1 MHEYKIVSAGFKAL
15 ALLAFA
21 FSAQATNLVTN
32 GDFSAT
38 TGGTSGQLGH
48 SGFNAT
54 DWTISGGYS
63 YIFNSGTADISG
75 SNGQYGN
82 LKLWGPNTGSNNG
95 LTASSPNGGNF
106 VATDSSFQMSVLYQ
120 SVNVTAGQTYNVSF
134 YQAAA
139 QQSGYS
145 GNTKDYWQ
153 VTLGGTVSTGNVT
166 LPDGSNF
173 PGATIITGGQS
184 KDSSLMSI
192 VSHGFSG
199 WQQQTVTFT
208 AATTGSELLG
218 FLAVG
223 SPQGVPPFALLDGV
237 SMTVAAPEP
246 ETLALFGIGLLG
258 MLAARRQQKNLS
270 V

>member
-1 MHEYKIVSAGFKAL
+1 MHKYKIVSAGFKTL

-21 FSAQATNLVTN
+21 FSAQATELVTN

-38 TGGTSGQLGH
+38 TGGTSGQLGYN
-48 SGFNAT
+48 GFNTT
-54 DWTISGGYS
+54 DWTINGGYD
-63 YIFNSGTADISG
+63 YLFTSGTADTTG
-75 SNGQYGN
+75 ANGQYGN
-82 LKLWGPNTGSNNG
+82 LQLWGPNNGSANG

-106 VATDSSFQMSVLYQ
+106 VGADSAFQMSVLYQ

-139 QQSGYS
+139 QQSGFT
-145 GNTKDYWQ
+145 GNTQDYWH
-153 VTLGGTVSTGNVT
+153 VTLGGTVTTGNVT
-166 LPDGSNF
+166 LPNGDTF

-184 KDSSLMSI
+184 QDSATMINPSA
-192 VSHGFSG
+192 GFQP
-199 WQQQTVTFT
+199 WQLETLTFT
-208 AATTGSELLG
+208 ATTTGSELLG

-223 SPQGVPPFALLDGV
+223 APQGVPPFALLDGV
-237 SMTVAAPEP
+237 SMTAAAPEP

-258 MLAARRQQKNLS
+258 MLAARRQQKNRS